1 MNLSTLREVPRA
13 TQEPSSACLVE
24 VGSLQLKVWHKSTTY
39 LSLLVEEDPSSLIE
53 SMEGETLIL
62 KYHSCDSSLPSERLR
77 TTVRKIKRIEGGKL
91 KGHYLVDLEIL
102 TG

>member
-13 TQEPSSACLVE
+13 TQEPSSACFVE

-39 LSLLVEEDPSSLIE
+39 LSLLVEEDPSTLIE
-53 SMEGETLIL
+53 SMEGETLVL
-62 KYHSCDSSLPSERLR
+62 KYQACDSSLPSERLR